1 MKIVSL
7 IIYLIVVSSF
17 ILAAS
22 LALYRFA
29 KDKRRGAPLSSVVFS
44 LICILSSVFDLISS
58 NSPFVTADIALS
70 MLPLLTLPTFATGS
84 DVKAVI
90 ASGSAIALM
99 RMTVSV
105 LSLWSV
111 EVLNPERLFAAY
123 YECIMILYILSFL
136 VCIGRF
142 VFGHCSNEDDFT
154 LWMSA
159 SIYVDG
165 AYVSVAVL
173 LLSLARHIDLPLV
186 HAVISLL
193 LAVMFILS
201 VYRVSKGTL
210 FALLRKSESRFKD
223 RLKNASSGNA
233 GEDSIKSPVYKE
245 LFGRIEAYFAEHRP
259 YLDPNITIG
268 DLAKALYTNKVYISR
283 AVGIY
288 RGLNFCQYIN
298 EYRIRFAKAVLVK
311 NPTARIGAVALYSGF
326 NSVVSFNSAF
336 KLFEGVSPGQW
347 ARRHTAENCREP
359 VIEFECLSNPYLP
372 ADFHI

>member
-1 MKIVSL
+1 MNIVSL
-7 IIYLIVVSSF
+7 IIYLIAVSSF

-22 LALYRFA
+22 VALFRYA
-29 KDKRRGAPLSSVVFS
+29 KDKRRGAFLSSLLFS
-44 LICILSSVFDLISS
+44 LICMSCSVFDVIVGSS
-58 NSPFVTADIALS
+58 QFVAADIALS
-70 MLPLLTLPTFATGS
+70 MLPMMTLPAFATGRE
-84 DVKAVI
+84 VKAVV
-90 ASGSAIALM
+90 ASC
-99 RMTVSV
+99 SV
-105 LSLWSV
+105 LVLSRITISILSQCSV
-111 EVLNPERLFAAY
+111 DVLTLRQLFAAY
-123 YECIMILYILSFL
+123 YESVMILYIFSFL

-142 VFGHCSNEDDFT
+142 LFGHCNNDEDFT

-159 SIYVDG
+159 SIFVDA
-165 AYVSVAVL
+165 AYVSVTVL
-173 LLSLARHIDLPLV
+173 LLSLARHIGLQIV
-186 HAVISLL
+186 QSVVSLL
-193 LAVMFILS
+193 LAVLFILS
-201 VYRVSKGTL
+201 VYRASKGTL
-210 FALLRKSESRFKD
+210 FALLSKSESRFKE
-223 RLKNASSGNA
+223 RLKNASAANA
-233 GEDSIKSPVYKE
+233 GEDSIKSPVYKD

-268 DLAKALYTNKVYISR
+268 DLAKSLYTNKVYISR

-347 ARRHTAENCREP
+347 ARKHSAEKCCEP
-359 VIEFECLSNPYLP
+359 VQEMETLSNPYLP